1 MKDSKEYSRK
11 LQKLYRSLKQKYT
24 KPQKVVYEEP
34 LEALVYA
41 VISENMTGKAA
52 QSAMKRISDNFV
64 DLNDLRVSLSAEIME
79 VLGEDTSVTRN
90 TASSLTKVLRA
101 VFNRYNTI
109 SLEELKKMGKR
120 PARHTLEQLDGTS
133 AFVVDYCMLT
143 SLQGH
148 SIPLTKNMVQ
158 YLINNKIVHPASN
171 EQEIEGFLTRQI
183 SARNGYEFY
192 TLLRQESE
200 SRTAAGKDDTKVEKT
215 KTKVARKTKTKKT
228 TRSKTKK
235 VKKKK

>member
-11 LQKLYRSLKQKYT
+11 VQKLYRSLKRKYP
-24 KPQKVVYEEP
+24 KPQKVIYEEP

-41 VISENMTGKAA
+41 VISENMPGKAA
-52 QSAMKRISDNFV
+52 QSAMKRISDNFI
-64 DLNDLRVSLSAEIME
+64 DLNDLRVSLSAEVIE

-90 TASSLTKVLRA
+90 VASSLTKALRA

-120 PARHTLEQLDGTS
+120 PARQALEQVEGTS
-133 AFVVDYCMLT
+133 TFVVDYCMLT

-148 SIPLTKNMVQ
+148 SIPLTKNMIQ
-158 YLINNKIVHPASN
+158 YLRRKEIVHPAAD

-183 SARNGYEFY
+183 SAKNGYEFY
-192 TLLRQESE
+192 ALLRQESE
-200 SRTAAGKDDTKVEKT
+200 SPMAGEEDDAEVKKT
-215 KTKVARKTKTKKT
+215 EVARKTKTKTTATKMKT
-228 TRSKTKK
+228 RK

>member
-11 LQKLYRSLKQKYT
+11 VQKLYRSLKRKYP
-24 KPQKVVYEEP
+24 KPQKVIYEEP

-41 VISENMTGKAA
+41 VVSENMPGKAA
-52 QSAMKRISDNFV
+52 QSVIKRISDNFI
-64 DLNDLRVSLSAEIME
+64 DLNDLRVSLSAEIIE
-79 VLGEDTSVTRN
+79 VLGEDSSVTRN
-90 TASSLTKVLRA
+90 VASSLTKALRA

-120 PARHTLEQLDGTS
+120 PARQALEQIEGTS
-133 AFVVDYCMLT
+133 TFVVDYCMLT

-148 SIPLTKNMVQ
+148 SIPLTKSMIR
-158 YLINNKIVHPASN
+158 YLRNSEIVHPAAD

-183 SARNGYEFY
+183 SAKNGYEFY
-192 TLLRQESE
+192 ALLRQESE
-200 SRTAAGKDDTKVEKT
+200 SAKAGKKDDAEVKKIKVALKT
-215 KTKVARKTKTKKT
+215 KTKTTATKKK
-228 TRSKTKK
+228 TRK